1 MRMLEYSLMHISGR
15 TGKEVDML
23 PALEQEINELHSR
36 LCAGLADPKRILIL
50 YALSEKSLNVSELTE
65 TLALPQPTVSRHLK
79 MLRERGL
86 VVSQRKGQSVYYD
99 LADRRVIEAL
109 DLLRT
114 VLADMLLSQANLA
127 RSFNQTIAN
136 PSQE

>member
-1 MRMLEYSLMHISGR
+1 
-15 TGKEVDML
+15 ML

-50 YALSEKSLNVSELTE
+50 YALSEKSLNVSELTD

-86 VVSQRKGQSVYYD
+86 VLARREGQSVYYEI
-99 LADRRVIEAL
+99 ADPRVIEAL

-114 VLADMLLSQANLA
+114 VLADMLRSQASLA
-127 RSFNQTIAN
+127 RSFNQASQN
-136 PSQE
+136 VSQE